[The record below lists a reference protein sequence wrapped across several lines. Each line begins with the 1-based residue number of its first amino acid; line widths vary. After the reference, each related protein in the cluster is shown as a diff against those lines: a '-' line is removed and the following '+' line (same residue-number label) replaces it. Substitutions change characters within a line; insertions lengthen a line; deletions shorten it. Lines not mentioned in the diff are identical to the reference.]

1 MRLLGCVCKK
11 CKNCGNCCCSTRLVA
26 TTKKPLERE
35 KGTMLFVT
43 LHHWINPVKTI
54 EHLPGPADRI
64 ISKRGDHHLRVLG
77 TWTSCCW
84 ISVTLRIPKMRE
96 ANNIIHKL
104 MCEEQH
110 MRNKRVWSIKHSN
123 TDFGLPKVCL
133 YGICKY
139 SPLFQR
145 GLWSLTS
152 PYPCLCR
159 LEISTLCCA
168 FAFWNWGSGLVSS

>member
-1 MRLLGCVCKK
+1 
-11 CKNCGNCCCSTRLVA
+11 
-26 TTKKPLERE
+26 
-35 KGTMLFVT
+35 
-43 LHHWINPVKTI
+43 
-54 EHLPGPADRI
+54 
-64 ISKRGDHHLRVLG
+64 
-77 TWTSCCW
+77 
-84 ISVTLRIPKMRE
+84 MRE

-168 FAFWNWGSGLVSS
+168 FAFWNWGSGLVSSHLLKLNQVNLPLVWIKFIVFSCWKSELRGVVTQEEHTVLGKNKIASGEEAFRIYRIYR